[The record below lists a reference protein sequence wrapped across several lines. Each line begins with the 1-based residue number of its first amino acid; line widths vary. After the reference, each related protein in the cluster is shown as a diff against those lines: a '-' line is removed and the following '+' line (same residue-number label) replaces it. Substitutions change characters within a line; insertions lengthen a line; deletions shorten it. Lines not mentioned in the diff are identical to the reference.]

1 MKWLL
6 LKNSIAF
13 RPSLNKNLHCY
24 YDTSAKFKRIT
35 NDYYCHVYLGLYD
48 SDDALPKLDR
58 FEVLVKVSLS
68 HCCNRGLSIAIFAQS
83 SISKSIFRHLDVK
96 FAESIII
103 LDAQAFQFDSLSK

>member
-13 RPSLNKNLHCY
+13 RPSLNKNLNCY

-35 NDYYCHVYLGLYD
+35 NDCCHICLGLYD
-48 SDDALPKLDR
+48 SDDALPKLDS

-83 SISKSIFRHLDVK
+83 STSKSIFRHLDVK
-96 FAESIII
+96 FSESIII